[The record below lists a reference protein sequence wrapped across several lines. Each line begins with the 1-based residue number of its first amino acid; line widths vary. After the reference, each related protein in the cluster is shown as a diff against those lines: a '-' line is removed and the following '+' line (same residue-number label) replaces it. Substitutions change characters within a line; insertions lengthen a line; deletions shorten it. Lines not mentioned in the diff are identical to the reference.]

1 MCRSRCG
8 TVDSMTG
15 GRRGFTLVEVLV
27 ATAVLATALLAALT
41 AFSMASRVTG
51 AARNDTLLSFLA
63 QEKLA
68 QIQLA
73 GREELSPGTIAGDFG
88 PDYPG
93 YEWKLTFHE
102 ADDHNVIRIDLIIA
116 APEAGRIRETRFSTA
131 VF

>member
-1 MCRSRCG
+1 MRKGLGR
-8 TVDSMTG
+8 TPRPRTG

-68 QIQLA
+68 EVHLLSK
-73 GREELSPGTIAGDFG
+73 EELSPGTIAGDFG

-93 YEWKLTFHE
+93 YEWQLTFDE
-102 ADDHNVIRIDLIIA
+102 PDERNVIRVDLIIA
-116 APEAGRIRETRFSTA
+116 ALEAGRIRETRFSTA